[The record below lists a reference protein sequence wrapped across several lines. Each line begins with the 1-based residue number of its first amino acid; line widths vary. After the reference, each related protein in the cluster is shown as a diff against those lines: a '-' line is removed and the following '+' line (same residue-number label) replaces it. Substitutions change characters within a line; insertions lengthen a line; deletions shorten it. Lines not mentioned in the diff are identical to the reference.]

1 MNKVLTAKDIQEIL
15 GVCEKTAYSLIQQS
29 LKREDMFRVIKIGRN
44 YKIPKEPFLNWL
56 DGIERL

>member
-29 LKREDMFRVIKIGRN
+29 LKREYMFRVIKIGRN